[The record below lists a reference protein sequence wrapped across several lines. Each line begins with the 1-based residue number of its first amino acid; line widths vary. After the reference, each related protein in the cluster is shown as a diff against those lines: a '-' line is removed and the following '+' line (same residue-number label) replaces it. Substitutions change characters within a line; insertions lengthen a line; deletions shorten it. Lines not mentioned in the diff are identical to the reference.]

1 MEKGGWQ
8 NLHSCA
14 AVVLVREWD
23 FSMRS
28 GSPLRVLRWGVG
40 WSDVEGR
47 KRGSCCWSGVEGR
60 ERGRG
65 ISAAEGREMV
75 EGGGVGG
82 GGVGVVVE

>member
-1 MEKGGWQ
+1 VELGG
-8 NLHSCA
+8 
-14 AVVLVREWD
+14 REWG
-23 FSMRS
+23 FSMRR
-28 GSPLRVLRWGVG
+28 GSPLWIFRGCC
-40 WSDVEGR
+40 WSGVEGR
-47 KRGSCCWSGVEGR
+47 KRGICCWSGAEGR

>member
-8 NLHSCA
+8 NLHEC
-14 AVVLVREWD
+14 VELGGREWG
-23 FSMRS
+23 FSMRR
-28 GSPLRVLRWGVG
+28 GSPLWIF
-40 WSDVEGR
+40 
-47 KRGSCCWSGVEGR
+47 RGCCWSGVEGR
-60 ERGRG
+60 KRGRG